1 MDLQYVQG
9 TPIFTKINKV
19 NKQYE
24 YITEDL
30 ETDVIIVGG
39 GVTGSILGYY
49 FTKANIPSV
58 ILEKGRIGYG
68 STSITTSLLQYE
80 LDDNAKELE
89 EYTALNSVIQSYRLG
104 LKALDEIDI
113 FIEKHGNKCD
123 YERKDT
129 LLYSSKK
136 LDIDI
141 IKEEYAIRKNAGL
154 DVEFITGETNTF
166 SFDLK
171 AGIYANKGGAQ
182 LDPYKFTQQLLDV
195 SVAKGLKVYE
205 NSEVIAINYLDDEV
219 EVITNY
225 GYKVRGKKVII
236 ATGYNTDRFTKRNF
250 GVKTV
255 TYNIATKPVDNLN
268 GWNNKVLIRD
278 NEDPYNYFRTTND
291 NRIIAGGEDITFIP
305 GIFDENVAEKKY
317 MILEQRVKT
326 MFPNIKDI
334 EIDYKYCGA
343 FASTKDNLGFL
354 GPDPTH
360 KHLWYCLGYG
370 ANGIL
375 FSTLGGLML
384 SKLYKGEEDEALHL
398 FKVDRFDK

>member
-19 NKQYE
+19 QKQYE

-30 ETDVIIVGG
+30 KTEVIIIGG

-58 ILEKGRIGYG
+58 ILENGRIGYG

-89 EYTALNSVIQSYRLG
+89 QYTSLNNVIQSYRLG
-104 LKALDEIDI
+104 LKALDEIDM
-113 FIEKHGNKCD
+113 FIEEHGNICD

-129 LLYSSKK
+129 LLYSSNK

-141 IKEEYAIRKNAGL
+141 MNEEYLIRKKAGL
-154 DVEFITGETNTF
+154 DVEFITEENNPF

-171 AGIYANKGGAQ
+171 AGVYANKGGAQ
-182 LDPYKFTQQLLDV
+182 LDPYKYTHQLLDV
-195 SVAKGLKVYE
+195 SVAKGLRVYE
-205 NSEVIAINYLDDEV
+205 NSGVISINYLDEEV

-268 GWNNKVLIRD
+268 GWHNKVLIRD
-278 NEDPYNYFRTTND
+278 NRDPYNYFRTTPD

-305 GIFDENVAEKKY
+305 GIFDKSVAEEKY
-317 MILEQRVKT
+317 MILEQRLKT
-326 MFPNIKDI
+326 MFPNIKDM
-334 EIDYKYCGA
+334 EVEYKYCGA

-354 GPDPTH
+354 GSDSTH
-360 KHLWYCLGYG
+360 KQIWYCLGYG

-384 SKLYKGEEDEALHL
+384 SKLYKGEEDESLRL
-398 FKVDRFDK
+398 FKVNRFD